1 MHQFRAVILTGYLEV
16 AHAVGLDGPRM
27 LREAGFGPEA
37 LADPE
42 NRLPAAAVIRLIE
55 QSAEKSGCESFGLL
69 LAEKRTSS
77 NLGPVSLLLEHLPN
91 LRELLRAAV
100 AYRRHINDVMSLAL
114 EDGDDT
120 CVIRLDFE
128 PGFWSVQ
135 MNDLYVGVAYRMLNG
150 FSGGRW
156 QPSLVHVVRKAPDDL
171 AAWRRVVPVKVE
183 FESSF
188 TGFSCAAASLLIPNP
203 LADDVMARNAR
214 ELLRLVPLESGP
226 RTISDRVRRSIGL
239 LLPSGRTTLAHV
251 AAHLGMSPRSLQR
264 RLEDE
269 GHHYGE
275 LLSEVRQEL
284 AAAYLGSSAQPV
296 TTVAGLLGYGSPSSF
311 TRWFTGTF
319 GTTPQAWRAHRA
331 TREPAG
337 TPPVWRR

>member
-1 MHQFRAVILTGYLEV
+1 
-16 AHAVGLDGPRM
+16 
-27 LREAGFGPEA
+27 
-37 LADPE
+37 
-42 NRLPAAAVIRLIE
+42 
-55 QSAEKSGCESFGLL
+55 
-69 LAEKRTSS
+69 
-77 NLGPVSLLLEHLPN
+77 
-91 LRELLRAAV
+91 
-100 AYRRHINDVMSLAL
+100 
-114 EDGDDT
+114 
-120 CVIRLDFE
+120 
-128 PGFWSVQ
+128 